1 MELTDNR
8 PGYYAIIPAEV
19 RYDERLSAS
28 TKLLYG
34 EITALA
40 GKEGY
45 CYASN
50 QYFARQYGVSQEHI
64 SRMLSRLEQAGH
76 IRRTVERDGRQQVV
90 GRRLYLTRPSPQKNQ
105 EPPYKKIKENN
116 TSKNNNR
123 KEEWL

>member
-1 MELTDNR
+1 MADNR

-50 QYFARQYGVSQEHI
+50 QYFARQYGVSLEHI

-90 GRRLYLTRPSPQKNQ
+90 SRKLYLTRPSPQKDQ
-105 EPPYKKIKENN
+105 EGPCRKIKENN
-116 TSKNNNR
+116 TRKNNNR